1 MKKALVTGGAGFI
14 GSNLVDELINQDYQV
29 IVIDNESSKSRT
41 EYYWNDATEKYKL
54 DLSNPDN
61 FYQLCQIMDGVDYV
75 FHMAADV
82 SIPYCIEHPNVS
94 YHNNVNGLL
103 NVLEASRIS
112 NVERLVFSSTSAIY
126 GLTEKVCIETDVPDP
141 LNPYSHSKYAG
152 EQLVKMYYDLYGF
165 RGVSLRYFNV
175 YGERQPSTGQYA
187 PVIGIFQTQHKN
199 GQSLTVVG
207 DGNQTRDFVH
217 VSDVVS
223 ANILAATID
232 VETYGEVY
240 NVGTG
245 KNFSIKKIA
254 NMISSDQVH
263 IPPRPAEA
271 RMSLANNR
279 KIKSIYGWAP
289 KVELEEWIKS
299 V

>member
-1 MKKALVTGGAGFI
+1 MKRALVTGGAGFI
-14 GSNLVDELINQDYQV
+14 GSNLVDELVKQDYQV

-41 EYYWNDATEKYKL
+41 EYYWRKDTENYNF
-54 DLSNPDN
+54 DLSSKNKFELLTEICN
-61 FYQLCQIMDGVDYV
+61 KVNYV

-82 SIPYCIEHPNVS
+82 SIPYCIEHPDDS
-94 YHNNVNGLL
+94 YTNNVNGLL
-103 NVLEASRIS
+103 NVLEASRKA

-126 GLTEKVCIETDVPDP
+126 GLTEKVCIETDKPDP

-152 EQLVKMYYDLYGF
+152 EQLIKMYYDLYGF

-199 GQSLTVVG
+199 GQALTVVG

-217 VSDVVS
+217 VSDIVN
-223 ANILAATID
+223 ANILAATTD
-232 VETYGEVY
+232 VETYGQVY

-254 NMISSDQVH
+254 NMISDKQTH
-263 IPPRPAEA
+263 IPPRPGEA
-271 RMSLANNR
+271 RMSLANNN
-279 KIKSIYGWAP
+279 KIKSTYGWYP
-289 KVELEEWIKS
+289 KVELSEWMKK
-299 V
+299 